1 MIALRDIYEKGFFHL
16 LSANFLHQF
25 LGFGI
30 LLVVAKFLTPA
41 ELGEIRILQ
50 AYIAVFTIFAAF
62 GVSTAVLKT
71 CAEQRPEAERESI
84 LKAGFKRAMVTTLVA
99 LFLLAILAL
108 SGVITST
115 HRLAMWLLVYALV
128 IPFSV
133 STEIFFSYLQALKK
147 IKQLARLH
155 ALFRL
160 QAFVIIIVCT
170 YIWGFKGFIFAT
182 ITGYMLGLIPVVYT
196 TGTSFLKRVPYSLTA
211 AFKHLAVFS
220 VLSNGISMIGKFGDI
235 FLLDYLVVNREL
247 IGYYALASLFTYG
260 AIQVTAT
267 VQSISTP
274 YLSERAGEL
283 EWFISKVRSTQIRV
297 GVLSIA
303 VSAGIIVLAY
313 LLIHI
318 FYGAAYFASL
328 EYLPILLLKYIFWS
342 WYAVMAVALLGLG
355 YMKYNFIIVAVVTP
369 LSILSS
375 YFLFQVYG
383 IAGVA
388 IGQVIG
394 SIVGLLLTRI
404 LYRRAIRN
412 RKVYQTE
419 DSF

>member
-62 GVSTAVLKT
+62 GVSTAILKT

-84 LKAGFKRAMVTTLVA
+84 LKAGFRRAMVTTLVA

-108 SGVITST
+108 SGIITST

-196 TGTSFLKRVPYSLTA
+196 TGTSFLKRVPYPLTV
-211 AFKHLAVFS
+211 AFRHLAVFS

-388 IGQVIG
+388 IGQVFG
-394 SIVGLLLTRI
+394 SIAGLLLTRI

-412 RKVYQTE
+412 RKAYQTE
-419 DSF
+419 D

>member
-1 MIALRDIYEKGFFHL
+1 LIALRNIYEKGFFHL

-30 LLVVAKFLTPA
+30 LLIVAKFLTPA

-71 CAEQRPEAERESI
+71 CAEHRPEPERESI
-84 LKAGFKRAMVTTLVA
+84 LHAGFRRAMLTTFVA
-99 LFLLAILAL
+99 LLLLAILAL

-115 HRLAMWLLVYALV
+115 QRLAMWLLVYALV

-160 QAFVIIIVCT
+160 QAFVIIIACT

-182 ITGYMLGLIPVVYT
+182 ITGYILGLIPVLFT
-196 TGTSFLKRVPYSLTA
+196 TGTSFLKRVPFSLTV
-211 AFKHLAVFS
+211 AFKHLALFS
-220 VLSNGISMIGKFGDI
+220 VLSNGIGMIGKFGDM
-235 FLLDYLVVNREL
+235 FLLDYLIINREL
-247 IGYYALASLFTYG
+247 IGYYALASLFTFG

-274 YLSERAGEL
+274 YLSERAGDIG
-283 EWFISKVRSTQIRV
+283 WFVSKVRSTQMQV
-297 GVLSIA
+297 GLLSIA

-313 LLIHI
+313 LLIHL
-318 FYGAAYFASL
+318 FYGEAYFASL
-328 EYLPILLLKYIFWS
+328 EYLPVLLLKYIFWS
-342 WYAVMAVALLGLG
+342 WYAVIAVGLLGLG
-355 YMKYNFIIVAVVTP
+355 YMKYNFIVVSIVTP
-369 LSILSS
+369 ISILSS
-375 YFLFQVYG
+375 YLLFQVYG
-383 IAGVA
+383 IIGVA

-394 SIVGLLLTRI
+394 SIVGLIATRI
-404 LYRRAIRN
+404 LYRLAIRN
-412 RKVYQTE
+412 HNGYKSG
-419 DSF
+419 D

>member
-84 LKAGFKRAMVTTLVA
+84 LKAGFRRAMVTTLVA

-170 YIWGFKGFIFAT
+170 YIWGIKGFIFAT
-182 ITGYMLGLIPVVYT
+182 IIGYMLGLIPVVYT
-196 TGTSFLKRVPYSLTA
+196 TGTSFLKRVPHSLTA

-235 FLLDYLVVNREL
+235 FLLDYLVMNREL

-303 VSAGIIVLAY
+303 VSAGITVLAY

-355 YMKYNFIIVAVVTP
+355 YMKYNFIIVAIVTP

-388 IGQVIG
+388 VGQVFG
-394 SIVGLLLTRI
+394 SVVGLLLTRI

-412 RKVYQTE
+412 RKAYQTG
-419 DSF
+419 S

>member
-1 MIALRDIYEKGFFHL
+1 LIALRNIYEKGFFHL

-30 LLVVAKFLTPA
+30 LLIVAKFLTPA

-50 AYIAVFTIFAAF
+50 AYIAVFTIFASF

-71 CAEQRPEAERESI
+71 CAELRPEPERESI
-84 LKAGFKRAMVTTLVA
+84 LRAGFRRAMLTTFVA
-99 LFLLAILAL
+99 LLVLAILAL

-115 HRLAMWLLVYALV
+115 QRLAMWLLVYALV

-160 QAFVIIIVCT
+160 QAFVIIIACT

-182 ITGYMLGLIPVVYT
+182 IIGYILGLIPVLFT
-196 TGTSFLKRVPYSLTA
+196 TGTSFLKRVPFSLTV
-211 AFKHLAVFS
+211 AFKHLALFS
-220 VLSNGISMIGKFGDI
+220 VLSNGIGMIGKFGDM
-235 FLLDYLVVNREL
+235 FLLDYLIINREL
-247 IGYYALASLFTYG
+247 IGYYALASLFTFG

-274 YLSERAGEL
+274 YLSERAGDIG
-283 EWFISKVRSTQIRV
+283 WFVSKVRSTQMQV
-297 GVLSIA
+297 GLLSIA
-303 VSAGIIVLAY
+303 VSAGIIALAY
-313 LLIHI
+313 LLIHL
-318 FYGAAYFASL
+318 FYGEAYFASL
-328 EYLPILLLKYIFWS
+328 EYLPVLLLKYIFWS
-342 WYAVMAVALLGLG
+342 WYAVIAVGLLGLG
-355 YMKYNFIIVAVVTP
+355 YMKYNFIAVSIVTP
-369 LSILSS
+369 VSILSS
-375 YFLFQVYG
+375 YLLFQVYG
-383 IAGVA
+383 IIGVA

-394 SIVGLLLTRI
+394 SIVGLIATRI

-412 RKVYQTE
+412 HNGYKSG
-419 DSF
+419 D

>member
-84 LKAGFKRAMVTTLVA
+84 LKAGFRRAMVTTLVA

-170 YIWGFKGFIFAT
+170 YIWGIKGFIFAT
-182 ITGYMLGLIPVVYT
+182 IIGYMLGLIPVVYT
-196 TGTSFLKRVPYSLTA
+196 TGTSFLKRVPHSLTA

-235 FLLDYLVVNREL
+235 FLLDYLVMNREL

-303 VSAGIIVLAY
+303 VSAGIAVLAY

-355 YMKYNFIIVAVVTP
+355 YMKYNFIIVAIVTP

-388 IGQVIG
+388 VGQVFG
-394 SIVGLLLTRI
+394 SVVGLLLTRI

-412 RKVYQTE
+412 RKAYQTG
-419 DSF
+419 S